1 MKEGKMKIYQIVED
15 YNNEKHAGSKATNDA
30 VAILSELGAEGV
42 PVLVATRDK
51 GILGK
56 VKRQIKFYKDWKKVY
71 NAVDRDSILI
81 LQNPFKIRALGRFQ
95 VLTKLKC
102 DKNVRI
108 ISLIHDVEL
117 LRYDTAKSRAEFKET
132 LEIADQLIVHND
144 SMKQWFIEHGV
155 SESRLVSLE
164 IFDYLSDKSSD
175 IPTDFSKKV
184 IIAGNLATEKSPYVY
199 ELGKVPNVAFDLLGV
214 YYEPTEQPSN
224 INYRGAFPPDDVPNE
239 LSSGFGLV
247 WDGPSVESC
256 VGETGDYLRYNNP
269 HKLSLYIS
277 SSLPVVIWSEAAEA
291 KFVEKHQV
299 GITVS
304 SLHELKEKLD
314 TISEAD
320 YQQMVA
326 NTKKIKEQLQA
337 GHYLK
342 TAISTALKQLGK

>member
-1 MKEGKMKIYQIVED
+1 MKIYQIVED
-15 YNNEKHAGSKATNDA
+15 YSNSKHAGSKATNDA
-30 VAILSELGAEGV
+30 VAIFSEFGAEKISV
-42 PVLVATRDK
+42 IIATRES
-51 GILGK
+51 GVLSK
-56 VKRQIKFYKDWKKVY
+56 VKRQVKFLSDWIKVY
-71 NAVDRDSILI
+71 KTIEANSVLVI
-81 LQNPFKIRALGRFQ
+81 QNPFTIRQLGRYQ
-95 VLTKLKC
+95 VLMKLKSR
-102 DKNVRI
+102 KNVRI
-108 ISLIHDVEL
+108 LSLIHDVEL
-117 LRYDTAKSRAEFKET
+117 LRYDKPNSRNEFKET

-144 SMKQWFIEHGV
+144 SMKQWFIKQGV

-164 IFDYLSDKSSD
+164 IFDYLNDKSSD
-175 IPTDFSKKV
+175 IPTEFSKKV
-184 IIAGNLATEKSPYVY
+184 IIAGNLAKEKSPYVY
-199 ELGKVPNVAFDLLGV
+199 ELGKVSDVSFDLLGV
-214 YYEPTEQPSN
+214 NFETLAPTSN

-291 KFVEKHQV
+291 KFVEQNQV

-314 TISEAD
+314 TVSEAD

>member
-1 MKEGKMKIYQIVED
+1 MKIYQIVED
-15 YNNEKHAGSKATNDA
+15 YSNSKHAGSKATNDA
-30 VAILSELGAEGV
+30 VAILSEFGAEKISV
-42 PVLVATRDK
+42 IIATRES
-51 GILGK
+51 GALSK
-56 VKRQIKFYKDWKKVY
+56 VKRQVKFLSDWRKVY
-71 NAVDRDSILI
+71 KAIEPNSVLI
-81 LQNPFKIRALGRFQ
+81 IQNPFTIRQLGRYQVLKKLKIR
-95 VLTKLKC
+95 
-102 DKNVRI
+102 KNVKI
-108 ISLIHDVEL
+108 LSLIHDVEL
-117 LRYDTAKSRAEFKET
+117 LRYDKPNSRNEFKET
-132 LEIADQLIVHND
+132 LAIADQLIVHND

-184 IIAGNLATEKSPYVY
+184 IIAGNLAKEKSPYVY
-199 ELGKVPNVAFDLLGV
+199 ELGKVSDVSFDILGV
-214 YYEPTEQPSN
+214 NYEPTEQPSN

-314 TISEAD
+314 TISETD

-342 TAISTALKQLGK
+342 TAVKIALDNIWG